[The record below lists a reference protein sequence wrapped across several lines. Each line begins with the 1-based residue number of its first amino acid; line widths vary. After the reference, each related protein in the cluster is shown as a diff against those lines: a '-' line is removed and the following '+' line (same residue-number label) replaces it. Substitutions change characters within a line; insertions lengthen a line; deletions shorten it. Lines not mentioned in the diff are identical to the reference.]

1 MRAYNNMFPLHN
13 FAGSCWVN
21 ACLQGIFRIPE
32 VTDRYTREIH
42 DKTNPIDE
50 SLNTIWNS
58 KGQQGLKEFFVAA
71 RTATMPA
78 GQGIGDSNE
87 LLTYLCDKLPFLDQL
102 CRFKIAESVTCSK
115 CNFSQIRQDSVTE
128 FELFPQRR
136 MTPIGECIGSA
147 VEKEA
152 LEGWK
157 CDKCSE
163 RDGGI
168 KQKLIGTFPKVFVFR
183 LTPRDTSVQ
192 YSSLLVVNNQK
203 YYLMSVISH
212 TGGHWFTHAREMPPG
227 KPWFT
232 LDDTRI
238 RGHSP
243 NEFPMSEMMRVL
255 IYYRLEE

>member
-1 MRAYNNMFPLHN
+1 M
-13 FAGSCWVN
+13 
-21 ACLQGIFRIPE
+21 
-32 VTDRYTREIH
+32 
-42 DKTNPIDE
+42 
-50 SLNTIWNS
+50 
-58 KGQQGLKEFFVAA
+58 AA

-87 LLTYLCDKLPFLDQL
+87 LLIHLCDKLPFLDEL
-102 CRFKIAESVTCSK
+102 CRFKIAEHVKCSL
-115 CNFSQIRQDSVTE
+115 CGFSQVRQDSVTE
-128 FELFPQRR
+128 FELYPSSRL
-136 MTPIGECIGSA
+136 TPIGDCIASA
-147 VEKEA
+147 VQPEKIDD
-152 LEGWK
+152 WK
-157 CDKCSE
+157 CDGCSKA
-163 RDGGI
+163 GGGT
-168 KQKLIGTFPKVFVFR
+168 KQKLIGSFPKVFVFR
-183 LTPRDTSVQ
+183 LTPQGTSIQ
-192 YSSLLVVNNQK
+192 YSSLLVVNSQK